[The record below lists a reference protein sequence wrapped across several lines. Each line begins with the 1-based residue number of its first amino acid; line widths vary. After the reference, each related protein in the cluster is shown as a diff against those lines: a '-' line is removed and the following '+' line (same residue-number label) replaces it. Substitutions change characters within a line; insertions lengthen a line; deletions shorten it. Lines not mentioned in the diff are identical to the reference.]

1 MTDFYLN
8 ERMMQLS
15 VEEEHHQAAPPP
27 AKGDWRG
34 PHKLAGAAAKPGT
47 ELVGCCLVSSGQ
59 RLLQSVS
66 PPPPSAEGRSKSR
79 DLRGSCRHQRI

>member
-15 VEEEHHQAAPPP
+15 VEEEHCQAASRRLQKESG
-27 AKGDWRG
+27 AGRTNWLARQRNRG
-34 PHKLAGAAAKPGT
+34 LNW
-47 ELVGCCLVSSGQ
+47 LGCCLVSSGQ

-66 PPPPSAEGRSKSR
+66 PPPSAEGRAN
-79 DLRGSCRHQRI
+79 RGA